1 MKEFGLTENIPTIYI
16 KKRATLWYWLIEI
29 INIYIKNRSSSRIDP
44 RGTPQF
50 KISAFGKI
58 STDLKNFLLDRSD
71 SNHLIG
77 SYEIGSVWPSVL
89 PSVFPSVLPYV
100 RPFSWNCCIISFFV
114 ILTWCQ
120 KPMSSC
126 AWQRRIFRKKI
137 CLPSKLGK
145 WTKNGSKTGSFEF
158 IQKLGYRFYWIC
170 FIMKIYSICC
180 VWENFCFWDLGQNVH
195 NDANMQNENKDHINT
210 QKSFT

>member
-16 KKRATLWYWLIEI
+16 KERATLWYWLIEI

-89 PSVFPSVLPYV
+89 PSVFPSVLPSV

-120 KPMSSC
+120 KPKSSC
-126 AWQRRIFRKKI
+126 AWQRRIFRKKNI
-137 CLPSKLGK
+137 FALEIRKMDQK
-145 WTKNGSKTGSFEF
+145 WVKNRVF
-158 IQKLGYRFYWIC
+158 WIYA
-170 FIMKIYSICC
+170 KIR
-180 VWENFCFWDLGQNVH
+180 L
-195 NDANMQNENKDHINT
+195 
-210 QKSFT
+210 